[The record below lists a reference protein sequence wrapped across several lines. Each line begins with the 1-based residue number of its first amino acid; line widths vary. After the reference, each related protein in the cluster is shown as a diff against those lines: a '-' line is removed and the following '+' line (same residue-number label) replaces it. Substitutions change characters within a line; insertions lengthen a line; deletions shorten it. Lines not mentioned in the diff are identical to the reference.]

1 MSDAS
6 TEGPLRLTVDA
17 RNDQYDPDDDRWL
30 DQAIALYQ
38 ELRTQVDVVPGERTV
53 PGSKGAI
60 DQLIIALGS
69 AGAFE
74 AVAVC
79 FRSWLARDRDRR
91 IDIEWDEDGVRRS
104 VTLTGDAVDAKTMR
118 DLAIVAAKQVGE
130 QPWPAATEPS

>member
-1 MSDAS
+1 MSDAD
-6 TEGPLRLTVDA
+6 TRGPLRLTVDA

-30 DQAIALYQ
+30 DQATALYQ
-38 ELRTQVDVVPGERTV
+38 ELRTQVEVVPGPRAV
-53 PGSKGAI
+53 PGAKGAI
-60 DQLIIALGS
+60 DQLIVALGS

-91 IDIEWDEDGVRRS
+91 IDIEWDEGGVRRS
-104 VTLTGDAVDAKTMR
+104 VTLTGDAVDNKTMR
-118 DLAIVAAKQVGE
+118 NLAVVAAKQVGD